1 MRQIDVGNIIH
12 PTDPNGLVVVAQ
24 VEPISLIFTLPQSEL
39 PRIQAQMA
47 KGPLTVIAYSQDDK
61 IKLDEGKLLLV
72 NNQIAQTTG
81 TIQLKATFPNAAHR
95 LWPGQLVNARLL
107 VDTRKDGLTIAAPAV
122 QQGQT
127 GSYVYVISPD
137 GKAEVRPVTVAQ
149 ISEGQA
155 LIDSGL
161 KANETV
167 VVDGQYRLSAGQPRA
182 GAPRQGRAGS
192 RLAKRGRE
200 GNPVNFSAPFIRR
213 PIATILLMAGIAAVR
228 PRDLPSAARRGAAQ
242 RQLPD
247 DPGHRP
253 VARRRSANHGVDRG
267 DAARAADGPDP
278 RRHPAHLDE
287 RAGRHLGHRA
297 IRARPHRR
305 QRGGRRPGG
314 HQRGKSLPADQHPV
328 SADDP
333 EGESGRDAGPASRAH
348 APTRL
353 PLTTIDAYAENILL
367 PKISQIP
374 GVGLVG
380 IGGQQK
386 PAIRVQVNPQALAA
400 RGIGLE
406 DVRSVIAQANVDLP
420 KGTLNSPRQ
429 TYTLNT
435 NDQLLKPDAYDA
447 LIVAYRNGSPVR
459 IRDIGKAIEGP
470 ENDLLAGWY
479 NKQRAVILAIQ
490 RVPGAN
496 VIETVDRV
504 KALLPQLEAS
514 LPPAIKVT
522 IAADRTTTIRAAVA
536 DVQFT
541 LLLTVALVVMVIF
554 LFLRNLWAT
563 VIPAVTVPLSLIGT
577 FAVLYVL
584 GYSLDN
590 LSLMALSIAVG
601 FVVDDAVVVIEN
613 IVRHLEQGLSPME
626 AALKGSREIGFTIIS
641 ITLSLIAVFIPLF
654 LMGGYVGK
662 LFQEFAVTISVSLLL
677 SLVISL
683 TLTPMMCARLLKD
696 EAHRQHGRLYRFF
709 ERGFDNLLALYE
721 HGLKIVLRHRFITL
735 MVMLGTIALTGYLYV
750 VIPKGFFP
758 QQDTGQI
765 VGITE
770 AAEDISFPAMAQRQQ
785 ALVDILLKDPAI
797 DSVSNYIGPGGPT
810 ATLNQGRVFIAL
822 KPASQR
828 DASADQVINRLRPQ
842 LARIQGIT
850 LYMQAAQ
857 DITIGARLSKT
868 QYQYT
873 LTDADSTELAHWS
886 AIFVDK
892 MKGIPGVIDVASDQA
907 NGGPMLNVTVNRE
920 VASSFGILPST
931 IDNVLDD
938 AFGQRIVSTIFT
950 QLNQYHVVL
959 EVDPRFQY
967 SPQALRDIYLNSSG
981 GQQVPLST
989 LVNSDIKP
997 APIVV
1002 NHQGLFPSVTISFN
1016 LVPGMALGDAV
1027 AAIQQIEKQTG
1038 KPASLATSFQGN
1050 AQAFQASLVGNAAAD
1065 RGGADRDLHHPGR
1078 PL

>member
-1 MRQIDVGNIIH
+1 M
-12 PTDPNGLVVVAQ
+12 
-24 VEPISLIFTLPQSEL
+24 
-39 PRIQAQMA
+39 
-47 KGPLTVIAYSQDDK
+47 
-61 IKLDEGKLLLV
+61 
-72 NNQIAQTTG
+72 
-81 TIQLKATFPNAAHR
+81 
-95 LWPGQLVNARLL
+95 
-107 VDTRKDGLTIAAPAV
+107 
-122 QQGQT
+122 
-127 GSYVYVISPD
+127 
-137 GKAEVRPVTVAQ
+137 
-149 ISEGQA
+149 
-155 LIDSGL
+155 
-161 KANETV
+161 
-167 VVDGQYRLSAGQPRA
+167 
-182 GAPRQGRAGS
+182 
-192 RLAKRGRE
+192 
-200 GNPVNFSAPFIRR
+200 NFSAPFINR
-213 PIATILLMAGIAAVR
+213 PIATILLMTGLLLCGLATYRLLPVAALPNVNYPTILITAQLPGADPQTMASTVATPLEQQLSQIPGVTQLTSASALGVTSVTVQCELARTVDSAAVDVLAAINAAS
-228 PRDLPSAARRGAAQ
+228 PYLPTNIPYPPTIRKVNPAETPVLLLALTSAT
-242 RQLPD
+242 LPM
-247 DPGHRP
+247 
-253 VARRRSANHGVDRG
+253 
-267 DAARAADGPDP
+267 
-278 RRHPAHLDE
+278 
-287 RAGRHLGHRA
+287 
-297 IRARPHRR
+297 
-305 QRGGRRPGG
+305 
-314 HQRGKSLPADQHPV
+314 
-328 SADDP
+328 
-333 EGESGRDAGPASRAH
+333 
-348 APTRL
+348 
-353 PLTTIDAYAENILL
+353 TTVDAYAENILL
-367 PKISQIP
+367 PKISQIS

-380 IGGQQK
+380 IGGQVK

-406 DVRSVIAQANVDLP
+406 DVRNVIAQANVDLP

-496 VIETVDRV
+496 VIDTVDRI

-563 VIPAVTVPLSLIGT
+563 VIPAVTVPLSLVGT
-577 FAVLYVL
+577 FAVLYAL

-626 AALKGSREIGFTIIS
+626 AALKGSREIGFTIVS

-683 TLTPMMCARLLKD
+683 TLTPMMCARLLKN
-696 EAHRQHGRLYRFF
+696 EAHRQHGRLYRLS
-709 ERGFDNLLALYE
+709 ERSFDGLLALYE
-721 HGLKIVLRHRFITL
+721 HGLKIVIRHRFITL
-735 MVMLGTIALTGYLYV
+735 LVMLGTIALTGYLYV

-770 AAEDISFPAMAQRQQ
+770 AAEDISFLAMAQRQQ
-785 ALVDILLKDPAI
+785 ALVDVLLKDPAI
-797 DSVSNYIGPGGPT
+797 ESVSNYIGPGGPT
-810 ATLNQGRVFIAL
+810 ATLNQGRVFIVL
-822 KPASQR
+822 KPGNQR
-828 DASADQVINRLRPQ
+828 DVSADQVINRLRPQ
-842 LARIQGIT
+842 LAKIQGIA

-857 DITIGARLSKT
+857 DITIGARLTKT

-873 LTDADSTELAHWS
+873 LTDADSTELAHWAS
-886 AIFVDK
+886 IFVEK
-892 MKGIPGVIDVASDQA
+892 MKAIPGIIDVASDQA

-920 VASSFGILPST
+920 VASTFGILPST
-931 IDNVLDD
+931 IDNALDD
-938 AFGQRIVSTIFT
+938 AFGQRIVSTIFSP
-950 QLNQYHVVL
+950 LNQYHVVL

-967 SPQALRDIYLNSSG
+967 SPQALKDIYLNSSG

-989 LVNSDIKP
+989 LVNSTIKP
-997 APIVV
+997 APIVI
-1002 NHQGLFPSVTISFN
+1002 NHQGMFPSVTISFN
-1016 LVPGMALGDAV
+1016 LQPGTALGDAV

-1038 KPASLATSFQGN
+1038 KPLSLATSFQGN
-1050 AQAFQASLVGNAAAD
+1050 AQAFQASLSGTPLLIGASLIVIYIILGVLYESAIHPITILSTLPSAGIGALLLLMAVHLDLSVIAMIGIILLIGIVKKNGIMLVDFALEVERSEGLGPEEAIYRACILRFRPILMTTMAALLGGVPLMLGTGTGSEIRQPLGYAIVGGLALSQLLTLYTTPVVFLYLDRLVRRRRSPLPTKGRDAMQAASEQPA
-1065 RGGADRDLHHPGR
+1065 AE
-1078 PL
+1078 